1 MTSEAEKAFHKALV
15 HQCRLSKRQ
24 QGYVMGAFRDLF
36 AKGLALYALRT
47 TGFATGGIVPM
58 ECKAKF
64 PEVKCSFS
72 NQSIK
77 PPVRYKPHI
86 CVRQGWW
93 RVSPLN
99 VKPGVEVAE
108 QRWRKA
114 HDFACKANEPTR
126 QTLYARINDDAT

>member
-1 MTSEAEKAFHKALV
+1 MRRKMPESVKRE
-15 HQCRLSKRQ
+15 LSMRRNGRKMMR
-24 QGYVMGAFRDLF
+24 
-36 AKGLALYALRT
+36 KHPIT
-47 TGFATGGIVPM
+47 
-58 ECKAKF
+58 CKAKF

-86 CVRQGWW
+86 CIRQGWW

-126 QTLYARINDDAT
+126 QTLYARINDDEQG